1 MSGGEDEKHSPLGT
15 GSALENGCNTL
26 AEQPSL
32 HTPIIAGISGPGEGE
47 GLVPSKQAVRDAL
60 RLIHP
65 EGPWH
70 VSAKR
75 AKGFTGAVF
84 ASDAES
90 GAAGWAV
97 AQNREWNT
105 YVSLAALRAGWNGDK
120 ATKQDVASVGWLW
133 VDLDPRVGE
142 DLEAERARLLALLT
156 TNLPK
161 GVAPPSVTIDSGRG
175 FWGLWRLAQPVVMP
189 PADSEG
195 WDAARASVEDRNRG
209 LEFAFGA
216 DACHNL
222 ERICRLPGTVNRK
235 AGGRLARVVASDGS
249 VHSLLSFPAVP
260 DPKAGGAAAVAPAGA
275 PVAGGGGRVSTGPV
289 GRLNSLDDLRGVS
302 DRTKALIVQGL
313 DPDQP
318 GRWEAD
324 RSDLVL
330 HVLCDLIRADMSD
343 DDMLAVILDPDF
355 RVSAHVLEQPKP
367 ERYAWRQV
375 QRALERQPRPGPI
388 VVPVALNL
396 ARAYRDARRPHLL
409 HHQQEFLDWDGAAYV
424 GVADDTVR
432 AEVWR
437 FLETCRVEVERDG
450 VKRPEPFTPNPD
462 KVSATLDALRAVAH
476 LPPPP
481 ASSPALR
488 WLDGRAGPNPL
499 DLLPTRSGLLHLPTG
514 DLLPATPQLFT
525 RNALDFA
532 YDPAAPE
539 PALWLSLLRQWW
551 PGGEEV
557 DCIAALQEFM
567 GYLLTPDTRLQKALM
582 FDGPRRS
589 GKGTIGR
596 VMRRLVGEANTT
608 APSLNSLGA
617 TTFGLEPLLA
627 KQLAVISD
635 MRLSNKTDEAALAE
649 NLLRIT
655 GEDSVSVNRKNRSA
669 LEVTLG
675 VRFVVMTNEV
685 PKFADRS
692 GALVGRF
699 IVLPMR
705 QSFFG
710 REDSTLTDRVMAE
723 LPGILNWAVEGWRRV
738 RETGRIKQ
746 PEGGGEVAEQMLD
759 LASPMP
765 RFLDECCLLGA
776 DLSVEKGELFRAFR
790 AWFHNSTGQAYRS
803 PESVFARDLYSA
815 TDKAVGAS
823 KLRDK
828 GGRLNLFSGI
838 DLKPGVMVDLVQARY
853 EPPF

>member
-1 MSGGEDEKHSPLGT
+1 MSGGDNEKRRPLGT
-15 GSALENGCNTL
+15 DGAQENGHQT
-26 AEQPSL
+26 ASTPSL
-32 HTPIIAGISGPGEGE
+32 HTANIAGIDGAGEGE

-75 AKGFTGAVF
+75 AKGFTGAWF
-84 ASDAES
+84 PPDADG

-97 AQNREWNT
+97 AQNRDWNT
-105 YVSLAALRAGWNGDK
+105 YVSLAALREGWRGDK
-120 ATKQDVASVGWLW
+120 ATKQDVASVRWLW

-161 GVAPPSVTIDSGRG
+161 GVPPPSVIIDSGRG

-189 PADSEG
+189 PADSDG

-209 LEFAFGA
+209 LELAFGA

-235 AGGRLARVVASDGS
+235 PGGRLARVVRADASVFG
-249 VHSLLSFPAVP
+249 LLLFPAVA
-260 DPKAGGAAAVAPAGA
+260 DPKAGDAVMVAGRGA
-275 PVAGGGGRVSTGPV
+275 PVGGGQVSRLSAGPV
-289 GRLNSLDDLRGVS
+289 RRLDSLDDLRGVS
-302 DRTKALIVQGL
+302 DRTKALILQGL
-313 DPDQP
+313 DPDNP
-318 GRWEAD
+318 GKWEAD

-330 HVLCDLIRADMSD
+330 HVLCELIRADVSN
-343 DDMLAVILDPDF
+343 DDMLAVILDPYF
-355 RVSAHVLEQPKP
+355 GVGEHVREQPKP
-367 ERYAWRQV
+367 EPYARRQV

-388 VVPVALNL
+388 VIPVALNL

-514 DLLPATPQLFT
+514 DLLAATPQLFT

-532 YDPAAPE
+532 YDPAAPS
-539 PALWLSLLRQWW
+539 PDLWLSLLRQWW
-551 PGGEEV
+551 PGAEEA

-815 TDKAVGAS
+815 TDKAVGAT

-853 EPPF
+853 ETPF